1 MQDKIN
7 TQTQLYAV
15 FGNPVRHSLSPIM
28 LNRAF
33 AEVGFNGV
41 YLASRVTDIRA
52 AMAAVRTL
60 GIQGAS
66 ITIPHKIA
74 VMDTLDE
81 VDPQA
86 LKIGAVNTVVNQGGR
101 LCGYNSDGTGA
112 VRALM
117 EKTIV
122 QGTDIAV
129 IGAGGAARAIGFC
142 LQENGGWVT
151 ILNRSHQRGEN
162 LARDLEADFIP
173 LGDLKEIPARILI
186 NTTPVGMSPDTEDMP
201 LPPQLL
207 HKDMLVMDIVYN
219 PLETAFLKYAKTI
232 DCQTIDG
239 VAMFVYQGAI
249 QFSLWT
255 GMQAPV
261 TAMRRAVL
269 DELTAQAQRLGQPK

>member
-1 MQDKIN
+1 MQGKIN

-15 FGNPVRHSLSPIM
+15 FGNPVGHSLSPIM

-33 AEVGFNGV
+33 EEVGFNGV
-41 YLASRVTDIRA
+41 YLACRVTDIHA

-60 GIQGAS
+60 GIQGVS
-66 ITIPHKIA
+66 ITIPHKIT
-74 VMDTLDE
+74 VMETLDE

-101 LCGYNSDGTGA
+101 LYGYNSDGTGA

-122 QGTDIAV
+122 QGADIAV

-142 LQENGGWVT
+142 LQENGGRVM

-162 LARDLEADFIP
+162 LARDLGADFIP

-207 HKDMLVMDIVYN
+207 HKEMLVMDIVYN
-219 PLETAFLKYAKTI
+219 PLETALLKYAKTI
-232 DCQTIDG
+232 GCETIDG

-255 GMQAPV
+255 GLQAPV
-261 TAMRRAVL
+261 TAMRRVVL

>member
-52 AMAAVRTL
+52 AMAAVRTF

-142 LQENGGWVT
+142 LQENGGRVT
-151 ILNRSHQRGEN
+151 ILNRSHQRGEY

-173 LGDLKEIPARILI
+173 LGDLKEIPERILI

-232 DCQTIDG
+232 GCQTIDG